1 MTAAEHEELLE
12 GFARHLQLRRNLSAH
27 TVRAYVGDVGS
38 LLTHVEERGQ
48 ELTGLDL
55 NALRTWL
62 AGEQRRGLAR
72 SSLARRVAAVRT
84 FTAWAAKSGHLPS
97 DVGARLRSPSPDRHL
112 PSVLGA
118 EQAAALLE
126 TAREAVREAAT
137 LDSASPESRSAHAA
151 ALRDWAAFEA
161 LYATGVRISELL
173 GADLGDLDLGERI
186 LRVTGKGN
194 KQRVAPFGV
203 PAARAMQEYL
213 DRGRPELLGERS
225 ENAIFLGVRGGR
237 LDPRTLRGALHRLAA
252 RAGVPD
258 LSPHGLRH
266 SAATHLLAGGS
277 DLRTV
282 QEILGHSSLAT
293 TQRYTHVTPERLR
306 ATYTQA
312 HPRA

>member
-1 MTAAEHEELLE
+1 MTVAEHEELLV
-12 GFARHLQLRRNLSAH
+12 GFARHLRLRRNLSAH
-27 TVRAYVGDVGS
+27 TVRAYQGDVSS
-38 LLTHVEERGQ
+38 LLTHLEEREQ
-48 ELTGLDL
+48 ELAKLDL
-55 NALRTWL
+55 SALRSWL

-112 PSVLGA
+112 PSVLGT
-118 EQAAALLE
+118 EQAVALLE
-126 TAREAVREAAT
+126 TAREAAEEAGVDAT
-137 LDSASPESRSAHAA
+137 NPESRGVHAA

-186 LRVTGKGN
+186 LRVTGKGD
-194 KQRVAPFGV
+194 KQRVAPFGM

-213 DRGRPELLGERS
+213 DHGRPSLLGERS
-225 ENAIFLGVRGGR
+225 GKAIFLGVRGGR

-306 ATYTQA
+306 STYTQA